1 MQKLLIWLSIL
12 LVIGF
17 GGKYAID
24 YMSHSAH
31 ENTATLRVQEFL
43 DGMKPG
49 GDFEAAFNMWYMGSP
64 NAMGNIT
71 QDQYNMY
78 VQELRAWL
86 AQRKIGPGVQAYEIH
101 GATMISPPEGLEPS
115 VVEVSCTIDGKAV
128 VIRAADGRRLGWAN

>member
-12 LVIGF
+12 LVVVF
-17 GGKYAID
+17 GGKYLVD

-31 ENTATLRVQEFL
+31 ENTATLRVQDFL

-49 GDFEAAFNMWYMGSP
+49 GDFQAAFNMWYEGSP

-78 VQELRAWL
+78 VQEMQAWSAMVRRAL
-86 AQRKIGPGVQAYEIH
+86 TQE
-101 GATMISPPEGLEPS
+101 
-115 VVEVSCTIDGKAV
+115 
-128 VIRAADGRRLGWAN
+128 